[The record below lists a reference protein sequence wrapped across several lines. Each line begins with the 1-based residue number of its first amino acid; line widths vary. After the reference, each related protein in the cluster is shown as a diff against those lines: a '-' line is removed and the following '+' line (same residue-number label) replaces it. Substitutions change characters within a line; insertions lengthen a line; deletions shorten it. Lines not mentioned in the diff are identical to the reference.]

1 NDAVRGYISVED
13 RPRPTTA
20 AALKALK
27 AIDREYRLVML
38 TGDRRGVA
46 ESLGGELESIDE
58 IHAELLPEQKL
69 ETVRRLEAEHGAVAM
84 IGDGINDTPALAAA
98 RLGIAMGGAGSHQ
111 AMEIADVVLMQ
122 DDLARLPQ
130 AVRISRKTQ
139 RLIRENIA
147 LSLGLKLAFL
157 SLAIPGLATLWM
169 AGVADVCATELGTL
183 NGMRMLSA
191 REQPGG
197 LTFRLRPHAIA
208 APQLARAGVASAVRP
223 LQEVRSCES
232 AEFSGRSRRSS
243 PHSPCS

>member
-1 NDAVRGYISVED
+1 ASLMFVGEDDAVRGFIAVD
-13 RPRPTTA
+13 DLPRPTTG
-20 AALKALK
+20 AALDALK
-27 AIDREYRLVML
+27 GIDPGYRVVML

-46 ESLGGELESIDE
+46 EALGRELASIDE

-84 IGDGINDTPALAAA
+84 VGDGLNDTPALAAA

-157 SLAIPGLATLWM
+157 ALAIPGLATLW
-169 AGVADVCATELGTL
+169 
-183 NGMRMLSA
+183 
-191 REQPGG
+191 
-197 LTFRLRPHAIA
+197 
-208 APQLARAGVASAVRP
+208 
-223 LQEVRSCES
+223 
-232 AEFSGRSRRSS
+232 
-243 PHSPCS
+243 